1 LERVKGIEYIV
12 TLIKP
17 MLLDESFLLVSY
29 SKNKY
34 N

>member
-1 LERVKGIEYIV
+1 LERVKGIEYIT
-12 TLIKP
+12 TLVKST
-17 MLLDESFLLVSY
+17 LLGESFLLVSY